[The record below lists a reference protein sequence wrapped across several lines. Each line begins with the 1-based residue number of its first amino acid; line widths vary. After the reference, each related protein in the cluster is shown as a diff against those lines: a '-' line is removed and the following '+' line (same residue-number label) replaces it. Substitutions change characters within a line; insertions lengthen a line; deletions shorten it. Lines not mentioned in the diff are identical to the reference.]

1 MVKTVAVTG
10 AAGKLGRVV
19 CKCFMRHGWRVVAIV
34 LPGHAAG
41 SRKVLPKARV
51 VEADLAD
58 PSAKGIAL
66 LAKAFAGCGAVVHL
80 AGLVDYHA
88 PRRKLFEANVETT
101 GNALIAAR
109 KAGVNRFVYAS
120 STSLYRKPKYLPI
133 DEEHPVGVL
142 NEYGASKEAAEA
154 LVRNSGV
161 PYVILRPCALYG
173 PSFTAQYEP
182 LLKRV
187 EAGRM
192 RLIGDGGN
200 HVAFLFEDD
209 AAEAFFKA
217 AGGKAVNEDFI
228 VAPDEKITQR
238 QAFAVVAAAL
248 GVKPPSKRLPRRLAW
263 LAAVVEKNKA
273 ALLGKR
279 PSVTLEEVDSICG
292 DRYYDARKA
301 GKLLGW
307 SAKTRFADGIK
318 AMVAAR

>member
-1 MVKTVAVTG
+1 MKTVAITG

-19 CKCFMRHGWRVVAIV
+19 ARFFSGKGWRVVAIV
-34 LPGHAAG
+34 LPGHAVSA
-41 SRKVLPKARV
+41 RNALPKTKI
-51 VEADLAD
+51 VEADLVD
-58 PSAKGIAL
+58 PSAKGIAR
-66 LAKAFAGCGAVVHL
+66 LAKAFKGVDAVVHL

-88 PRRKLFEANVETT
+88 PRSKLFEANVETT

-109 KAGVNRFVYAS
+109 KAGVKRFVYAS
-120 STSLYRKPKYLPI
+120 STTLYRKPKYLPI
-133 DEEHPVGVL
+133 DENHPVEVV

-173 PSFTAQYEP
+173 PAFTAQYES
-182 LLKRV
+182 LLKRI
-187 EAGRM
+187 EKGRM

-217 AGGKAVNEDFI
+217 ASGKAVNEDFI
-228 VAPDEKITQR
+228 VAPNEKITQR
-238 QAFAVVAAAL
+238 QAFGIVAGAL
-248 GVKPPSKRLPRRLAW
+248 GVKPPSKKLPKRLAW
-263 LAAVVEKNKA
+263 LAALFEKNKA

-292 DRYYDARKA
+292 DRHYDAGKA
-301 GKLLGW
+301 EKLLGW
-307 SAKTRFADGIK
+307 SAKTRFNDGVK
-318 AMVAAR
+318 KMVAAR